1 MKIRFAVTSMSE
13 LIDTMAQQLGAKKR
27 VESGEEILEFPAAL
41 GVRTMRGARLR
52 EGCDLMIFDSVLATP
67 LHLEGEYV
75 GHQPL
80 GLSFCL
86 SGSVGHTAR
95 GAVGELGLGPN
106 QRGLFFMPDFRE
118 GASVYAA
125 HQHTMLVGMGI
136 EPYVSQLF
144 SEDQLTQVLSM
155 LRHVGEHAHEQFFF
169 QAGIITPAMRTVLTQ
184 VLQCPYQGGTRRL
197 YLESKTL
204 ELIALSLA
212 HALPDGEP
220 SPTRPS
226 LRPDDIERIH
236 AARDMLL
243 RTLEEPPSLLA
254 LARHVGLNDF
264 KLKRGFRQVFGTTV
278 FGYVRDQRMA
288 RARQLLEQQRLNVTE
303 VAGAVG
309 YANPSQFA
317 AAFKRKFGVNP
328 ASYRAESLRQY
339 T

>member
-1 MKIRFAVTSMSE
+1 MKIRFAVTNMSE
-13 LIDTMAQQLGAKKR
+13 LLDAMAQQLGTEKR

-41 GVRTMRGARLR
+41 GAGTMRGVRLR
-52 EGCDLMIFDSVLATP
+52 EGYDLMILDSALTTP
-67 LHLEGEYV
+67 LQLEGEYV

-86 SGSVGHTAR
+86 SGSVRHTAR

-125 HQHTMLVGMGI
+125 HEHTVLVGMGI
-136 EPYVSQLF
+136 NPDVSQLF
-144 SEDQLTQVLSM
+144 SEDQLAPALGM
-155 LRHVGEHAHEQFFF
+155 LRHVGAHAHEQFFF
-169 QAGIITPAMRTVLTQ
+169 QAGIITPSMRTVLTQ
-184 VLQCPYQGGTRRL
+184 MLQCPYQGGTRRL
-197 YLESKTL
+197 YLESKAL

-220 SPTRPS
+220 SPPLPS

-236 AARDMLL
+236 AARDLL
-243 RTLEEPPSLLA
+243 LHTLEEPPSLLA

-288 RARQLLEQQRLNVTE
+288 QARQLLEQQRLNVTE
-303 VAGAVG
+303 VACAVG

-328 ASYRAESLRQY
+328 ASYRTASLRKY
-339 T
+339 V

>member
-1 MKIRFAVTSMSE
+1 MKIRFAVTNMSE
-13 LIDTMAQQLGAKKR
+13 FLDTMAQQLGAIKR
-27 VESGEEILEFPAAL
+27 VDSGEEILEFPAPL
-41 GVRTMRGARLR
+41 GVGAMRGVRLR
-52 EGCDLMIFDSVLATP
+52 DGCELMIFDSMLAVP
-67 LHLEGEYV
+67 LHLEGEYA

-86 SGSVGHTAR
+86 SGLVGHTAR
-95 GAVGELGLGPN
+95 GALGELGLGPN
-106 QRGLFFMPDFRE
+106 QRSLFFMPDFRE

-125 HQHTMLVGMGI
+125 HQHTVLVGLGI
-136 EPYVSQLF
+136 EPSLSQLF
-144 SEDQLTQVLSM
+144 SEDQLAQTLST
-155 LRHVGEHAHEQFFF
+155 LRHVGAQAHQQFFF
-169 QAGIITPAMRTVLTQ
+169 QAGSISSSMRTVLTQ

-197 YLESKTL
+197 YLESKAL

-212 HALPDGEP
+212 QALPDKEP

-226 LRPDDIERIH
+226 LRPDDIERVH
-236 AARDMLL
+236 AARDVLL

-254 LARHVGLNDF
+254 LARQVGLNDF

-288 RARQLLEQQRLNVTE
+288 RARQLLEKQRLNVTE
-303 VAGAVG
+303 VACAVG

-328 ASYRAESLRQY
+328 GSCRR
-339 T
+339 